1 MIALALTALTVL
13 LGLFAIVLALFAAS
27 VLHDLRSAPE
37 GVKEKRQRP
46 IPIDSVSF
54 PGATRDDAL
63 KAVIRCARIP
73 PTVGTRFRTA
83 GYTDC
88 RTMHVL
94 YGGNIACPE
103 GCLGLGTCSDSCPC
117 DAIVLRDGMAYV
129 NDACNGCGACV
140 DACPKGLI
148 SLVPVTMKDAL
159 DCAAKGAPCAKRD
172 CPVALDGFRIDLQT
186 FPESGFKLLGKW
198 GILRSKSR

>member
-1 MIALALTALTVL
+1 MIALLLTALMVFFGL
-13 LGLFAIVLALFAAS
+13 LAIVLALFAAS
-27 VLHDLRSAPE
+27 VLHDLRPAPE
-37 GVKEKRQRP
+37 GAKGKRQRQ
-46 IPIDSVSF
+46 IPLDSTSL
-54 PGATRDDAL
+54 PGTTRDDAL
-63 KAVIRCARIP
+63 KAVIRCARVP

-94 YGGNIACPE
+94 YGGNLACPE

-140 DACPKGLI
+140 AACPKGLI

-159 DCAAKGAPCAKRD
+159 SCAAKGAPCVKRE
-172 CPVALDGFRIDLQT
+172 CPVALEDFRIDLRS

-198 GILRSKSR
+198 GILRAKSR